1 MKNAIKQITGL
12 AILLSLVLMGCGG
25 NSENSDKK
33 SSAKASSGESGLTEF
48 EQEHGIGPVKD
59 VITLGEIDM
68 EMVEKGKELFKIK
81 CSACHKTSE
90 RYIGPALGDVL
101 ERRSPSFVM
110 NMILNP
116 DEMVKKH
123 PVGKKLMAEFL
134 SPMPNQNLEKEE
146 ARAIVEYL
154 ASVEKESTTN

>member
-1 MKNAIKQITGL
+1 MKNRIKQITGL
-12 AILLSLVLMGCGG
+12 AIVLSLIMVGCGSNG
-25 NSENSDKK
+25 E
-33 SSAKASSGESGLTEF
+33 SSNQSPGKASSTESGLTEF

-59 VITLGEIDM
+59 VITIGEIDM
-68 EMVEKGKELFKIK
+68 EMVEKGKELFRTK

-123 PVGKKLMAEFL
+123 PVAKKMLAEFL
-134 SPMPNQNLEKEE
+134 SPMPNQNLEREE
-146 ARAIVEYL
+146 ARAIIEFL
-154 ASVEKESTTN
+154 ASVEQDSTTN